1 MPPKNK
7 NKKNKPKGKKSN
19 NNGAKNELAQITKL
33 LRDMGK
39 PASQVTDLGRML
51 LSGGNTVGG
60 MFGFP
65 KIFGSGAYSLESNS
79 LWSASQQVPIMHSA
93 NESVR
98 FRHREYITDISM
110 AGPTFTVNTYPVN
123 PGWAGTFPFLSAI
136 AANFQEYSFKGLV
149 FEYKTTSATALA
161 SGTNTAMGSVMLAAQ
176 YRSDAG
182 AFINKTQMLN
192 EMWSVDTVPS
202 CDVVLPIECAPNESP
217 ISNQYVRTAVLTTGD
232 IKLYDL
238 CSVSVATAGGQTG
251 QTNVVG
257 ELWVSYDLELRKPML
272 ALGTVTNQTMSAI
285 FTGTN
290 GWTNVECCYG
300 MTANTNNTLL
310 GVSLISNSIFFAANM
325 VGYYSVYARWGT
337 STTAAITNPSFTGIG
352 LTVAS
357 GLNTL
362 FSPPTGIV
370 SDNVSFFAIVNL
382 SNATGGTLAI
392 TGMSLPATPTSAVF
406 VVSEVAPNIAL
417 FGS

>member
-7 NKKNKPKGKKSN
+7 NKNNKPKGKKSN

-136 AANFQEYSFKGLV
+136 AANFQEYSFKGLGLSTKLLV
-149 FEYKTTSATALA
+149 RQHWPQAQTLLWAVLCLRH
-161 SGTNTAMGSVMLAAQ
+161 NTG
-176 YRSDAG
+176 
-182 AFINKTQMLN
+182 QML
-192 EMWSVDTVPS
+192 VP
-202 CDVVLPIECAPNESP
+202 LLI
-217 ISNQYVRTAVLTTGD
+217 R
-232 IKLYDL
+232 
-238 CSVSVATAGGQTG
+238 
-251 QTNVVG
+251 
-257 ELWVSYDLELRKPML
+257 LR
-272 ALGTVTNQTMSAI
+272 
-285 FTGTN
+285 
-290 GWTNVECCYG
+290 C
-300 MTANTNNTLL
+300 
-310 GVSLISNSIFFAANM
+310 
-325 VGYYSVYARWGT
+325 
-337 STTAAITNPSFTGIG
+337 
-352 LTVAS
+352 
-357 GLNTL
+357 
-362 FSPPTGIV
+362 
-370 SDNVSFFAIVNL
+370 
-382 SNATGGTLAI
+382 
-392 TGMSLPATPTSAVF
+392 
-406 VVSEVAPNIAL
+406 
-417 FGS
+417 